1 MFPKQ
6 LLHRWI
12 PLCRIMKNTP
22 VHILDK
28 ELLQSRICGWEQP
41 LVLDCLIQPLLN
53 KIPENC
59 SNILPSRRIESYIRQ
74 LRQSPDCSS
83 STWMR
88 WSWGRGIA
96 QMDCGSSSGLDG
108 DCMNPSMRWFL
119 GGRRCRRRLRSGSF
133 LNWNPLRAFILWR
146 GLLRRIWDNRWTCW
160 SKSHQTRPFRG
171 SWRRNWE
178 RSAEIK
184 KLRLEKNEK
193 MKTKIYNWLTKVSPT
208 TWSPSNFSAD
218 FSADLTELR
227 EEMMFPEGSEK
238 SNKGTESWK
247 LALGVSGSC
256 AREKSRGWKRGGEG
270 AALRRSSPEELT
282 LAKLKSSSG
291 KSWGG
296 GGTWGWRISPEELT
310 SAKVKSSSG
319 KSGCEGAAELRRR
332 FPEESTSA
340 KPKSSSGNNSSAEC
354 WARFSSEKSRE

>member
-1 MFPKQ
+1 MMMIYKKISISIFPKQ

-41 LVLDCLIQPLLN
+41 LILDCLIQPLLN

-59 SNILPSRRIESYIRQ
+59 SNILPSRRIKSYIRQ
-74 LRQSPDCSS
+74 LRQSLDCSS

-96 QMDCGSSSGLDG
+96 QMDCGSPSGLDG

-119 GGRRCRRRLRSGSF
+119 GGPWCRRRLRGRSL
-133 LNWNPLRAFILWR
+133 LNQDPLRALVLWR
-146 GLLRRIWDNRWTCW
+146 RLLRWIRNDRWTRW
-160 SKSHQTRPFRG
+160 FKSHQTRPFRG
-171 SWRRNWE
+171 SGSGKWE
-178 RSAEIK
+178 GCAKIK
-184 KLRLEKNEK
+184 ELRLEKNEK
-193 MKTKIYNWLTKVSPT
+193 MKTKIYNWLTNVSPT

-247 LALGVSGSC
+247 LCCIWVAAHLGR
-256 AREKSRGWKRGGEG
+256 ARG
-270 AALRRSSPEELT
+270 SSPAVAHDLVLILT
-282 LAKLKSSSG
+282 VG
-291 KSWGG
+291 VG
-296 GGTWGWRISPEELT
+296 E
-310 SAKVKSSSG
+310 
-319 KSGCEGAAELRRR
+319 
-332 FPEESTSA
+332 
-340 KPKSSSGNNSSAEC
+340 
-354 WARFSSEKSRE
+354 

>member
-53 KIPENC
+53 KIPENGP
-59 SNILPSRRIESYIRQ
+59 NILPSRRIKSYIRQ
-74 LRQSPDCSS
+74 LRQSLDCSS

-96 QMDCGSSSGLDG
+96 QMDCGSPSGLDG

-119 GGRRCRRRLRSGSF
+119 GGRWCRRRLRSGSF
-133 LNWNPLRAFILWR
+133 LNRNALGAFILWR

-171 SWRRNWE
+171 SWRRYWE

-227 EEMMFPEGSEK
+227 EVMMFSEGSEK

-247 LALGVSGSC
+247 SALGVPGSG
-256 AREKSRGWKRGGEG
+256 AREKSRREKSGEKG
-270 AALRRSSPEELT
+270 AVLQ
-282 LAKLKSSSG
+282 
-291 KSWGG
+291 
-296 GGTWGWRISPEELT
+296 RISPEELT
-310 SAKVKSSSG
+310 SAKLKSSSG
-319 KSGCEGAAELRRR
+319 KSGWDGAAELQRRY
-332 FPEESTSA
+332 PKELTSA
-340 KPKSSSGNNSSAEC
+340 KPKSSLGNNSSAEC
-354 WARFSSEKSRE
+354 WARLSSEK